1 MFRNCSGK
9 KKKNESKN
17 KVLYRYNKINIYHAI
32 GDIFSKFFFGG

>member
-9 KKKNESKN
+9 KRRMRVRIKCNIDTI
-17 KVLYRYNKINIYHAI
+17 KINIYHAI